1 MILKGYLFSLLYG
14 MFCILASALA
24 HRMGVK
30 SVYTRKITH
39 ILVGFEWVILNHY
52 FGASIHFLIICLV
65 FTLVICILHKTKLV
79 PSLSSDEE
87 NSLGTIYYC
96 IAMTVMS
103 AIVLIFPE
111 MMIPFGVG
119 VVCTSVGDGFAGV
132 IGQIKKHNIV
142 IYGKKTLFGFLSCF
156 ILSVASIFILLSAYK
171 VEINPFYVILVSLFA
186 AELEL
191 FAQKGI
197 DNITVTIGSAFLS
210 FLFISFPSLILYYIA
225 PILLTLPIVVLV
237 YEKKALTKAGII
249 LAIALDLVASIAFGN
264 IGFVILIGFFG
275 GSLIADKLKKR
286 GKEHKKPRN
295 AIQVLANGSLGI
307 VFGILY
313 LIFNSS
319 IFLVAFASVFSEALA
334 DTASS
339 GIGSRS
345 EKAFDVFRMKK
356 VSAGTSGGISLIG
369 TLSSLIS
376 AALIA
381 GISAIS
387 PEIGF
392 IEALIVLTSGFLG
405 SIFDSLLGSLL
416 QGKYK
421 CSICGE
427 ETEERV
433 HCNEKTTKI
442 SGLEW
447 MNNSAV
453 NFFSTLFA
461 SVVSIILSLII

>member
-14 MFCILASALA
+14 IFCILASALA
-24 HRMGVK
+24 NRMGVK

-65 FTLVICILHKTKLV
+65 FTLAICILHKTKLV

-156 ILSVASIFILLSAYK
+156 ILSVASIIILLSAYK

-210 FLFISFPSLILYYIA
+210 FLFISFPSLILYYIV

-249 LAIALDLVASIAFGN
+249 LAIALDFVASIAFGN

-275 GSLIADKLKKR
+275 GSLIAEQELTFICVNSEDTREGMAAMKEKR
-286 GKEHKKPRN
+286 QP
-295 AIQVLANGSLGI
+295 
-307 VFGILY
+307 VFK
-313 LIFNSS
+313 N
-319 IFLVAFASVFSEALA
+319 
-334 DTASS
+334 
-339 GIGSRS
+339 
-345 EKAFDVFRMKK
+345 K
-356 VSAGTSGGISLIG
+356 
-369 TLSSLIS
+369 
-376 AALIA
+376 
-381 GISAIS
+381 
-387 PEIGF
+387 
-392 IEALIVLTSGFLG
+392 
-405 SIFDSLLGSLL
+405 
-416 QGKYK
+416 
-421 CSICGE
+421 
-427 ETEERV
+427 
-433 HCNEKTTKI
+433 
-442 SGLEW
+442 
-447 MNNSAV
+447 
-453 NFFSTLFA
+453 
-461 SVVSIILSLII
+461 

>member
-1 MILKGYLFSLLYG
+1 MILKGYVFSLLYG
-14 MFCILASALA
+14 ILCILASALV
-24 HRMGVK
+24 HKLGVK
-30 SVYTRKITH
+30 SIYTRKITH

-52 FGASIHFLIICLV
+52 FGASIHFLIICLI
-65 FTLVICILHKTKLV
+65 FTSVICILYKTKLV
-79 PSLSSDEE
+79 PSISSDKE

-111 MMIPFGVG
+111 MMIPFGIG

-132 IGQIKKHNIV
+132 FGQIKKHNILLH
-142 IYGKKTLFGFLSCF
+142 GKKTLLGFLSCF
-156 ILSVASIFILLSAYK
+156 ILSAISIFILLSVYK
-171 VEINPFYVILVSLFA
+171 VEINPLYVIIISIFA

-210 FLFISFPSLILYYIA
+210 FFFIGFPSFILYYII

-237 YEKKALTKAGII
+237 YEKRALTRVGIL
-249 LAIALDLVASIAFGN
+249 LAVALDLVASIAFGN
-264 IGFVILIGFFG
+264 IGFIILICFFG

-286 GKEHKKPRN
+286 SAENKKPRN

-313 LIFNSS
+313 LIFKSS
-319 IFLVAFASVFSEALA
+319 IFLVAYASVFSEALA

-345 EKAFDVFRMKK
+345 EKTFDIFRMKK
-356 VSAGTSGGISLIG
+356 VSTGTSGGISFIG
-369 TLSSLIS
+369 TLSAILS
-376 AALIA
+376 AAFIA

-392 IEALIVLTSGFLG
+392 IEAMIILASGFSG
-405 SIFDSLLGSLL
+405 SVFDSLLGSLL

-421 CSICGE
+421 CLVCGE
-427 ETEERV
+427 ETEERI
-433 HCNEKTTKI
+433 HCNVKTSKI

-447 MNNSAV
+447 INNSAV

-461 SVVSIILSLII
+461 SIISIILFLIT